1 MKAALLTTLVVC
13 LSLGGGSQA
22 FAQEELQADS
32 EVRPAPT
39 LDLDRLLKPRT
50 TPSLQRR
57 FGGRSRGAWEAE
69 FARARNEV
77 AGLEL
82 KVAEAQVRYREAS
95 SAEWGYSPTG
105 GQGMP
110 TDPEVLRIRAEIKRD
125 RQSLET
131 SRKRLRELG
140 VEASLAGVPEEWT
153 LPTSHTD
160 D

>member
-1 MKAALLTTLVVC
+1 MKAAPLITLVVC

-22 FAQEELQADS
+22 AAQDESQGGS

-50 TPSLQRR
+50 TPGVQIHY
-57 FGGRSRGAWEAE
+57 GGRSRGAWEAK

-82 KVAEAQVRYREAS
+82 NLVEAQERYREAS
-95 SAEWGYSPTG
+95 SGEWGYSPIG
-105 GQGMP
+105 GGMP
-110 TDPEVLRIRAEIKRD
+110 SDPEVLKIRAEMKRD
-125 RQSLET
+125 RQSLEAA
-131 SRKRLRELG
+131 RKRLRELG

-153 LPTSHTD
+153 LPTSYTD
-160 D
+160 N

>member
-1 MKAALLTTLVVC
+1 MKAALLTALVVC

-22 FAQEELQADS
+22 AAQDESQGGS

-50 TPSLQRR
+50 TPGVQIHY
-57 FGGRSRGAWEAE
+57 GGRSRGAWEAK

-82 KVAEAQVRYREAS
+82 NLVEAHERYREAS
-95 SAEWGYSPTG
+95 TGEWGHNPTG

-110 TDPEVLRIRAEIKRD
+110 TDPEVLKIRAEIKRD

-131 SRKRLRELG
+131 ARKRLRELE
-140 VEASLAGVPEEWT
+140 VEASLAGVPDAWT
-153 LPTSHTD
+153 LPQ
-160 D
+160 